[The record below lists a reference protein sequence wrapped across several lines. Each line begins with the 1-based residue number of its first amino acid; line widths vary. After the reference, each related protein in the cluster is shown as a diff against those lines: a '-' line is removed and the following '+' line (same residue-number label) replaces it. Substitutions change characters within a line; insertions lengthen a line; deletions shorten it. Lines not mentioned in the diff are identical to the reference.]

1 MAKTYLKNEN
11 EIQIMRDAG
20 LILQEA
26 QKAIKKIAKEGI
38 SLLELDKIAE
48 QTILKAGGK
57 PAFKG
62 FHGFPNTL
70 CTMIN
75 SEVVHGIPDNRTL
88 KNGDLLS
95 VDCGVLYKKLNS
107 DAAFSIIVGGD
118 EKNEKRARFSN
129 CVKAA
134 LKAGCDAAIIGN
146 RLGDIGFAVEK
157 VVRNGG
163 YTIVEE
169 YTGHG
174 IGYELHEDPHV
185 FNYGR
190 QNSGIAL
197 KEGMTLCIEP
207 IVAAGKARNKTLR
220 DGWTVVTMDGNDA
233 CQWEHCGVVTK
244 NGFEVF
250 A

>member
-1 MAKTYLKNEN
+1 MSKIYLKNEN
-11 EIQIMRDAG
+11 EIQIMRKAG
-20 LILQEA
+20 LILQKA
-26 QKAIKKIAKEGI
+26 QKAVKKTAKEGI

-48 QTILKAGGK
+48 NAILEEGGL

-62 FHGFPNTL
+62 FHGFPSTL
-70 CTMIN
+70 CTMLN

-95 VDCGVLYKKLNS
+95 VDCGVFYKKLNS
-107 DAAFSIIVGGD
+107 DAAFSIIIGGE
-118 EKNEKRARFSN
+118 EKNEKRARFSS
-129 CVKAA
+129 CVKLA
-134 LKAGCDAAIIGN
+134 LKAGCDAAIVGN
-146 RLGDIGFAVEK
+146 RLGDIGFAVEN
-157 VVRNGG
+157 VVRKGG
-163 YTIVEE
+163 YTIIEE

-174 IGYELHEDPHV
+174 IGYELHENPHV

-190 QNSGIAL
+190 SNSGIKI

-207 IVAAGKARNKTLR
+207 IVAEGKSGNKTLR
-220 DGWTVVTMDGNDA
+220 DGWTVVTTDGKDA

-244 NGFEVF
+244 KGFEIF